1 MSYYIAVETVVA
13 VGIVVAEQQEKRI
26 HKQEVAAFDILTV
39 VDADIVALDQLALA
53 HIHKQEVNAFGI
65 LAVVDADI
73 VALDQLALVHIHKQ
87 EVTAFDILAVAHY
100 HNLVVVL
107 DTPHHS

>member
-39 VDADIVALDQLALA
+39 VDADIA
-53 HIHKQEVNAFGI
+53 
-65 LAVVDADI
+65 
-73 VALDQLALVHIHKQ
+73 
-87 EVTAFDILAVAHY
+87 Y
-100 HNLVVVL
+100 
-107 DTPHHS
+107 